1 MLPRSVP
8 ASRLPST
15 LSPSCSRRS
24 RHRLLGASALA
35 GLVFFATA
43 LPNPVEARQATEV
56 TIEALLATPFPY
68 GIQAA
73 PAGGAVAWIQN
84 DRGERNIWV
93 AEPPAYQGR
102 PLTSFRGDDGQE
114 LAIADWTPD
123 GGGLLFVRG
132 GGPNRQGENPN
143 PTSDPAGAEQAL
155 WFISLDG
162 GEPERLTAVGNATV
176 APEGERYAFTRGGD
190 IWIGRL
196 AGGEPERVARVRG
209 GPGQL
214 RWSPDGTRLAFT
226 SNRGTHA
233 FVGVLDLGEGA
244 IRWMDP
250 GVDGDRHPVWSPDGD
265 RLAFIRIAA
274 SSASTSFRPL
284 RETHPWSI
292 RVADPA
298 TGESREVWRA
308 RPGVGSRFWGG
319 VNMPNQLLWGAGDH
333 LVFPWEGSG
342 WLNLYSVPAAGGE
355 VTALATG
362 AFEVADAL
370 LSPDRRHVIFSSN
383 QDDIDRRHLWRVPV
397 AGGTAELLTAGE
409 GIEWEPAPLSD
420 GGIAFLRS
428 GARTP
433 GHAAILEA
441 GQVTV
446 GGGDRARPL
455 MARGTPGGIPAAFP
469 EDRLVVPEP
478 VMIPAQ
484 DGMVVPGQLFLPP
497 DLAPGERRP
506 AIAYFHGGSRRQMLL
521 GYHDRI
527 YYHHAYALNQ
537 YLALQGYVVLSVN
550 FRSGTGYGMEFREA
564 LNYGAAGGSE
574 FQDVTGAGLWLR
586 ARADVDPERIGL
598 WGGSYGGYLTALGL
612 ARASDLFAA
621 GVDVHGVH
629 DWNVGIATFRPDYNP
644 LADPEK
650 TRIAFE
656 ASPMA
661 HLDSWR
667 SPVLLIHGDDDRN
680 VRFVETVDLVEQ
692 LRERDVHT
700 ELVVFPDEVH
710 SFLLHRNWITAY
722 EASADF
728 FRRKLR

>member
-1 MLPRSVP
+1 MFLRFRPG
-8 ASRLPST
+8 ST
-15 LSPSCSRRS
+15 SPSV
-24 RHRLLGASALA
+24 HPLLHGVLLLTVALMATLTSAEPA
-35 GLVFFATA
+35 Q
-43 LPNPVEARQATEV
+43 ARQSAEV
-56 TIEALLATPFPY
+56 TIEALLAAPFPY

-73 PAGGAVAWIQN
+73 PAGGGVAWIQN
-84 DRGERNIWV
+84 DRGERNLWV
-93 AEPPAYQGR
+93 AEPPAYTGR
-102 PLTSFRGDDGQE
+102 PLTRFQGDDGQE
-114 LAIADWTPD
+114 LSIADWTPD
-123 GGGLLFVRG
+123 GRGLLFVRG
-132 GGPNRQGENPN
+132 GGPNRQGETPN

-162 GEPERLTAVGNATV
+162 GEPRRLTAVGNAVV
-176 APEGERYAFTRGGD
+176 APDGQRYAFTRGGD

-196 AGGEPERVARVRG
+196 AEGDPERFARVRG

-214 RWSPDGTRLAFT
+214 RWSPDGGRLAFT
-226 SNRGTHA
+226 SSRGTHA
-233 FVGVLDLGEGA
+233 FVGVLELEAGR
-244 IRWMDP
+244 IIWMDP

-308 RPGVGSRFWGG
+308 NAGVGSRFWGG
-319 VNMPNQLLWGAGDH
+319 VNMPNQLLWGDGNR
-333 LVFPWEGSG
+333 LVFAWEGSG
-342 WLNLYSVPAAGGE
+342 WLNLYAVPATGGAAS
-355 VTALATG
+355 ALATG
-362 AFEVADAL
+362 PFEVADAL
-370 LSPDRRHVIFSSN
+370 LSPDRRHVVFSSN
-383 QDDIDRRHLWRVPV
+383 QGDIHRRHLWRVPV
-397 AGGTAELLTAGE
+397 AGGPADLLTAGE
-409 GIEWEPAPLSD
+409 GIEWEPVPLSE
-420 GGIAFLRS
+420 GGVAFLRS
-428 GARTP
+428 DGRTP
-433 GHAAILEA
+433 AHAAILEA
-441 GQVTV
+441 SDMAAGS
-446 GGGDRARPL
+446 GERARPL
-455 MARGTPGGIPAAFP
+455 IARGAPGGIPDDFP
-469 EDRLVVPEP
+469 DSRLVVPEP

-484 DGMVVPGQLFLPP
+484 DGLVVPGQLFLPP

-521 GYHDRI
+521 GFHDRI

-537 YLALQGYVVLSVN
+537 ALALQGYVVLSVN

-586 ARADVDPERIGL
+586 ARPDVDPNRIGL

-661 HLDSWR
+661 HLDTWR

-680 VRFVETVDLVEQ
+680 VRFVETVDLVEA
-692 LRERDVHT
+692 LREREV
-700 ELVVFPDEVH
+700 EAEVLVFPDEVH
-710 SFLLHRNWITAY
+710 SFLLHGNWLRAY
-722 EASADF
+722 EATADF
-728 FRRKLR
+728 FRRKLSP